1 MARSLPRRC
10 ARFGSAATQQKLP
23 KKEAVAH
30 FPVAQNVAL
39 DCGRAV
45 YDWRRNENLMR
56 GDAHKGA
63 FSRRL
68 LAIVDARIVLW
79 LSTVLEYAR

>member
-10 ARFGSAATQQKLP
+10 ARFGSAAPQQKLS

-30 FPVAQNVAL
+30 FPVAQYVAL
-39 DCGRAV
+39 DCGRAG
-45 YDWRRNENLMR
+45 YDWCRNENLMW
-56 GDAHKGA
+56 GDGHKGA

-68 LAIVDARIVLW
+68 LAIVDTRIVLW